1 MFILTEAQRQHW
13 TEHGWLLLSHSLSLE
28 VTQAL
33 SAWVEAMTRK
43 ARDREQRLHY
53 YERPAQGKTLCR
65 VERFLDDHAQLRS
78 LIMEG
83 TLPMIAATLLGERAV
98 IYKEK
103 INCKPAGGAGYAPHQ
118 DAAAYRYVKHHVICL
133 VAVDAMTPDNGCL
146 EFALGYPQRLL
157 RRDGAGCIDPQI
169 ADKLEWLPV
178 PVPAGGVLFFSS
190 YAAHRSGPNCSTDQR
205 RALYLTYNAVSEG
218 NLREAYYQDRDR
230 QLTALHAEPAAGTPA
245 RISTIGH
252 FLGERAD

>member
-13 TEHGWLLLSHSLSLE
+13 TAHGWLLLSHSLSLE

-43 ARDREQRLHY
+43 ARDREQRLHS
-53 YERPAQGKTLCR
+53 YERTAQGKTLCQ

-78 LIMEG
+78 LITEG
-83 TLPMIAATLLGERAV
+83 TLPMIAATLLGERAI

-103 INCKPAGGAGYAPHQ
+103 IDCKHAGGTGYAPHQ
-118 DAAAYRYVKHHVICL
+118 DAAAYRYVNYHVTCL

-146 EFALGYPQRLL
+146 AFALGHPQRLL
-157 RRDGAGCIDPQI
+157 RRDSTGCIDPQI
-169 ADKLEWLPV
+169 ADKLEWIRV

-190 YAAHRSGPNCSTDQR
+190 YAAHRSGPNCSMEQR

-230 QLTALHAEPAAGTPA
+230 QLAALHAEPAAGT
-245 RISTIGH
+245 G
-252 FLGERAD
+252 LGDLS